1 LVPDL
6 CAESAWQI
14 ATGGP
19 WPEPSQYV
27 GDERVMAQAVKG
39 SLEGIGL
46 SSPNPSVCCILIKD
60 GRAIGTGVHKRAGG
74 PHAEVL
80 AIRDAQ
86 QNGESTDGATA
97 CLTLEPCC
105 HFGRTPPCTDA
116 LLQAGIKR
124 AVVGARDQNPRVAGG
139 GLAVL
144 RANGVEVAEGVL
156 GDACIRLHAPFF
168 KLVKTGLPWVM
179 LKMALGSD
187 GAVGPKGKRVNVTPK
202 GIQELAHALRR
213 ASDGIMVGRNTI
225 AVDDPILADRWPA
238 RTEPHRVF
246 HRIVLD
252 SRAQLSDAYKIW
264 QRVDGHSAMR
274 ALTVGADPINGVE
287 DLRLPPGPGGCS
299 LRHLL
304 IELGLRGLNRLL
316 AEGGPTLARQLLNEN
331 LVDVLHIFR
340 STKPAGGNA
349 VMLDTTRFGKPA
361 MQAGFDGG
369 VWEVWE
375 RVQVAA

>member
-1 LVPDL
+1 MIELS
-6 CAESAWQI
+6 AEVAWHI

-19 WPEPSQYV
+19 WPEPSQYA
-27 GDERVMAQAVKG
+27 GDERAMAQAIVG

-60 GRAIGTGVHKRAGG
+60 GRLIGSGVHKMAGG

-80 AIRDAQ
+80 AITDAQ

-97 CLTLEPCC
+97 YLTLEPCC

-116 LLQAGIKR
+116 LLRAKIRR

-156 GDACIRLHAPFF
+156 GDACARLHAPFF

-187 GAVGPKGKRVNVTPK
+187 GAIGPKGKKVNVTPK
-202 GIQELAHALRR
+202 EIQELAHALRR

-225 AVDDPILADRWPA
+225 AVDDPALTDRWPA
-238 RTEPHRVF
+238 RTQPHRVF
-246 HRIVLD
+246 RRIVLD
-252 SRAQLSDAYKIW
+252 SRAQLGGASKIW
-264 QRVDGHSAMR
+264 QRVDGHSATR
-274 ALTVGADPINGVE
+274 ALTIEADPIDGVE

-304 IELGLRGLNRLL
+304 IELGLRGATKLL
-316 AEGGPTLARQLLNEN
+316 AEGGPTLARQLLDED

-340 STKPAGGNA
+340 SAKPAGGCA
-349 VMLDTTRFGKPA
+349 VMLDTGRLCKSAT
-361 MQAGFDGG
+361 QAEFSGG
-369 VWEVWE
+369 VWEIWE
-375 RVQVAA
+375 R

>member
-1 LVPDL
+1 M
-6 CAESAWQI
+6 AWQI

-19 WPEPSQYV
+19 WPEPSQYA
-27 GDERVMAQAVKG
+27 GDERVMAQAIKG

-86 QNGESTDGATA
+86 QNGESTDGSTA
-97 CLTLEPCC
+97 YLTLEPCC

-116 LLQAGIKR
+116 LLQAKIKR
-124 AVVGARDQNPRVAGG
+124 VVMGARDQNPRVAGG

-144 RANGVEVAEGVL
+144 MANGVEVAEGVL
-156 GDACIRLHAPFF
+156 GDACARLHAPFF

-187 GAVGPKGKRVNVTPK
+187 GAVGPKDKRVNVTPK
-202 GIQELAHALRR
+202 EVQDLAHALRR
-213 ASDGIMVGRNTI
+213 ASDGIMVGRSTI
-225 AVDDPILADRWPA
+225 EIDDPALTDRWPA
-238 RTEPHRVF
+238 KTEPYRVF
-246 HRIVLD
+246 RRIVLD
-252 SRAQLSDAYKIW
+252 SRAQLGRGCKIW
-264 QRVDGHSAMR
+264 QRADGHSATR
-274 ALTVGADPINGVE
+274 ALTVGADPIDGVD

-304 IELGLRGLNRLL
+304 IELGLRGACRLL
-316 AEGGPTLARQLLNEN
+316 AEGGPTLARQLLDES
-331 LVDVLHIFR
+331 LVDVLHLFR
-340 STKPAGGNA
+340 SAKPAGGEA
-349 VMLDTTRFGKPA
+349 VLLDTARFGKSA
-361 MQAGFDGG
+361 TQVGFDGG
-369 VWEVWE
+369 VWEIWE
-375 RVQVAA
+375 RSQGAA